1 MALTLDTGEDMAR
14 QEWHRRVTGHRGQG
28 WAAGSGGRGSPHPR
42 SPTLQYTNI
51 VGGWGGGRGRPAGYW
66 LIKELQGARGE
77 AAHAHHARRH
87 DPPIKLS

>member
-28 WAAGSGGRGSPHPR
+28 WATGSGGGEPT
-42 SPTLQYTNI
+42 PTLTHTSIYKYSGW
-51 VGGWGGGRGRPAGYW
+51 VGRGRGRPAGYW
-66 LIKELQGARGE
+66 LIKKLQGAREE